1 MNKRRDFLTGSFF
14 DGNKKNKEDNN
25 MIASVIK
32 FLMTIGAPSLVI
44 GLLGTLT
51 AVYAGLGLT
60 VLVA

>member
-1 MNKRRDFLTGSFF
+1 
-14 DGNKKNKEDNN
+14 